1 MARRKQGIL
10 DDLFEIT
17 AMLPWWLGVVL
28 AIVAYLALHPFADME
43 FVATTNPKD
52 IGGMIFKPM
61 FRAFATVGQ
70 YLLPFVF
77 LIGSLVSAFSHANRK
92 PRISRARQRLDPLN
106 VQEQSPQ
113 PRPPENDLYELYK
126 SAGVAPR
133 PRPDVWSLELLRAID
148 WKRFEEVCAE
158 YFRVC
163 GFHAS
168 TQSHGPDGGIDIK
181 LYAPNDKTQIVNI
194 VQCKQ
199 WSRPVGPKLMR
210 ELLGVMTANKVP
222 RGTFVT
228 SSTFNNDATQFAAE
242 NRIHLIDGKHFLKQ
256 IIERPQWDQERLL
269 KVATEGD
276 YLTPTCP
283 NCGIKMVAR
292 ENNKDKSKFWGCL
305 NFPRC
310 RFTLPY

>member
-1 MARRKQGIL
+1 M
-10 DDLFEIT
+10 
-17 AMLPWWLGVVL
+17 
-28 AIVAYLALHPFADME
+28 
-43 FVATTNPKD
+43 
-52 IGGMIFKPM
+52 
-61 FRAFATVGQ
+61 
-70 YLLPFVF
+70 
-77 LIGSLVSAFSHANRK
+77 
-92 PRISRARQRLDPLN
+92 
-106 VQEQSPQ
+106 
-113 PRPPENDLYELYK
+113 
-126 SAGVAPR
+126 
-133 PRPDVWSLELLRAID
+133 RAID

-181 LYAPNDKTQIVNI
+181 LYAPNDQRQIVNI

-199 WSRPVGPKLMR
+199 WSSQVGPKLMR

-228 SSTFNNDATQFAAE
+228 SSTFNDDATQFAAK

-256 IIERPQWDQERLL
+256 ILERTQSDQERLL

-283 NCGIKMVAR
+283 SCGIKLVTR
-292 ENNKDKSKFWGCL
+292 ENRKDKSKFWGCL
-305 NFPRC
+305 NFPTCKFR
-310 RFTLPY
+310 LPG

>member
-1 MARRKQGIL
+1 MSRRKQAL
-10 DDLFEIT
+10 LEDLVEI
-17 AMLPWWLGVVL
+17 AAKLPWWVGVVL
-28 AIVAYLALHPFADME
+28 AIVAYLVLHPFATME
-43 FVATTNPKD
+43 IVATTDPKD
-52 IGGMIFKPM
+52 IGGMIFKPV
-61 FRAFATVGQ
+61 FRAVAMVGQ

-77 LIGSLVSAFSHANRK
+77 LIGSLVSAFSHLHRK
-92 PRISRARQRLDPLN
+92 PYISEAPQKLDPLK
-106 VQEQSPQ
+106 VHEQSLQ
-113 PRPPENDLYELYK
+113 PRAPEDDLYELYK
-126 SAGVAPR
+126 SNGVAPP
-133 PRPDVWSLELLRAID
+133 PRPDAWSLELLRSID

-181 LYAPNDKTQIVNI
+181 IYAPNNRTQIVNI

-199 WSRPVGPKLMR
+199 RNRQVGPKLMR

-228 SSTFNNDATQFAAE
+228 SSTFNEDATQFAVQ
-242 NRIHLIDGKHFLKQ
+242 NRIHLIDGKQLMKQ
-256 IIERPQWDQERLL
+256 ILERSQSEQECLL

-283 NCGIKMVAR
+283 SCGIKLVAR
-292 ENNKDKSKFWGCL
+292 ENRKDKSKFWGCL
-305 NFPRC
+305 NHPGC
-310 RFTLPY
+310 RFRLPG